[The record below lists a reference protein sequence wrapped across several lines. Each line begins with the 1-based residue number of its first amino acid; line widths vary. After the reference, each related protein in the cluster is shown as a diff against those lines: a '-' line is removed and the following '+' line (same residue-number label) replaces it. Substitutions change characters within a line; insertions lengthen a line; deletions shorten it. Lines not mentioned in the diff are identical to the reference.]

1 MIEPTRHST
10 GQGLAALTSVFAL
23 ALLACA
29 EPDAVPP
36 GGAATFPGAA
46 EDADELRGTQPP
58 QGAET
63 IRAFLDPRPGSMM
76 AGTVTV
82 QPRRDAVDVIIE
94 VQAGRAGTTVA
105 ARLHSGECADE
116 GPLRA
121 ELESI
126 RIQPRGTG
134 RSETTLD
141 LTPGQLFTGAHYVQV
156 YAAEGAPDRAL
167 ACGDVPL
174 TAASVPARPRDI

>member
-1 MIEPTRHST
+1 MIGPNPRFA
-10 GQGLAALTSVFAL
+10 GAGRAALTSILTL

-46 EDADELRGTQPP
+46 EDADDLRGMQPP
-58 QGAET
+58 PGAQT

-82 QPRRDAVDVIIE
+82 RPRQDAVEVVVE

-126 RIQPRGTG
+126 PIEPRGTG

-141 LTPGQLFTGAHYVQV
+141 LPPDQLFTGAHYVQV
-156 YAAEGAPDRAL
+156 YEAESAPDRAL

-174 TAASVPARPRDI
+174 TAAMVPTRPRDL